1 MAKGLKIFLIIL
13 LVLITLAGS
22 AALYVYQNLD
32 QLKKYAIEEVNDLLK
47 AELSAKSLDI
57 TFVESFPKVSLAL
70 NEVNINDPL
79 RKGKYLL
86 KAQNIFL
93 GFNIYDIINKNY
105 KIQLIDIDSGELN
118 LLIDPAG
125 RMNFDL
131 LKEDQSKEK
140 KSKQFKFELTKLALN
155 RIQINYVDRS
165 SNLKADFHVNSSN
178 FSGNFSDQLFD
189 MDLELD
195 AFCQEL
201 QVGGSN
207 LFNKKDLKIAS
218 TISVDNKQ
226 NKFSL
231 KKGNFGINALLL
243 NVTGYVLSQKKQTEV
258 NIAFKGDKISIQNLL
273 STLPVSLPESMLAY
287 KSEGLVFFEG
297 AIKGIQSS
305 KSTPSIKVQFGIENG
320 SLSESGNS
328 LKLERINL
336 KGSFDNRASK
346 QLNDAQI
353 SIPEFSA
360 ELAGSKI
367 NGNLFLKNF
376 QNPLLDLNLNGNAD
390 LNSLHQ
396 FFKFSDVKEIIGQ
409 ANFSLTLRGSKINE
423 NWDWSSAMNKGLF
436 ALKMDKLLLNY
447 LTKPIEKIDF
457 NGNITNNKLQVEKAS
472 LTIGESDF
480 TLSGQIPSFMD
491 FLFQKNFPF
500 KGVFQTQSKVL
511 NTNDLFIYDSS
522 DPREEGEVP
531 LEYLINLKIDAQKF
545 TYDQFIAQ
553 AVKAEVELTNDRVNF
568 SSINLNTCG
577 GNISGNAEWITQ
589 KNQYVLKSK
598 NQTKSLQMAELLK
611 MFNNFGQNEF
621 TSKNLSGLLTA
632 QTELLVIWDE
642 KMNLL
647 TDKIVVLSEMS
658 LKNGELINYEP
669 LNSLSRFVDVN
680 DLKNLKFS
688 EIKNTLAIQNK
699 VLTIPAMDMKNNALN
714 LTVSG
719 THTFDNLLDYNIKL
733 SLSELLSKK
742 RKPQPNEFGEED
754 VKTKGINLYLSIKGP
769 LDKLKFTFDRKG
781 AKEQLKQDIKVEKEN
796 IKEILK
802 QEFGIKKDTT
812 LKKIEKKNDNPDE
825 LEFEP
830 E

>member
-13 LVLITLAGS
+13 LVLITLIGS
-22 AALYVYQNLD
+22 VALYVYQNLD

-70 NEVNINDPL
+70 NEVKINDPL

-93 GFNIYDIINKNY
+93 GFNIYDIFNKNY

-131 LKEDQSKEK
+131 LKEDQSKGK
-140 KSKQFKFELTKLALN
+140 KSKQFQFELTKLALN

-165 SNLKADFHVNSSN
+165 SNLMADLHVKSSD

-195 AFCQEL
+195 AFCHEL
-201 QVGGSN
+201 QLGGSN
-207 LFNKKDLKIAS
+207 LFNNKDLKIAS

-226 NKFSL
+226 SKFSL
-231 KKGNFGINALLL
+231 KKGNFGINELLL
-243 NVTGYVLSQKKQTEV
+243 NVTGYVLSQKKQTEY
-258 NIAFKGDKISIQNLL
+258 NLAFKGDKISIQNLL

-305 KSTPSIKVQFGIENG
+305 KSTPSIKVKFGIENG
-320 SLSESGNS
+320 ALSESGNS

-336 KGSFDNRASK
+336 NGSFDNRASK
-346 QLNDAQI
+346 QLSDAQI

-367 NGNLFLKNF
+367 SGNLYLKNF

-396 FFKFSDVKEIIGQ
+396 FFKFSDVKKIIGQ
-409 ANFSLTLRGSKINE
+409 VNFSLTLRGSKTKD

-436 ALKMDKLLLNY
+436 SLKMEALKLNY
-447 LTKPIEKIDF
+447 LTKPIENIDF
-457 NGNITNNKLQVEKAS
+457 TGNVSNNNLLMEKAS
-472 LTIGESDF
+472 LNIGESDF
-480 TLSGQIPSFMD
+480 TLNGQIPSFMN

-500 KGVFQTQSKVL
+500 KGVFQSQSKVL

-522 DPREEGEVP
+522 DPREEGEEP
-531 LEYLINLKIDAQKF
+531 LDYLITLKIDAHKF
-545 TYDQFIAQ
+545 TYDKFIAQ
-553 AVKAEVELTNDRVNF
+553 AVKAELELTNNRVNF

-577 GNISGNAEWITQ
+577 GNISGNAEWISQ
-589 KNQYVLKSK
+589 KNQFVLKSK
-598 NQTKSLQMAELLK
+598 NQTKGIQMAELLK
-611 MFNNFGQNEF
+611 MFNNFGQEEF

-632 QTELLVIWDE
+632 QTELLVIWDA

-647 TDKIVVLSEMS
+647 TDKVVVLSEMS
-658 LKNGELINYEP
+658 IKNGELINYEP

-719 THTFDNLLDYNIKL
+719 THTFENVLDYNIKL